1 VEQRGAGGHRGAHG
15 DGPGHTGTVTSDSE
29 Y

>member
-15 DGPGHTGTVTSDSE
+15 DGPRHTGTVTIDSE
-29 Y
+29 